1 MVLEEV
7 QHPGLEVAE
16 ELPVPGQCPGGEPVA
31 GDGADGVVQAGLV
44 VEEVE
49 AHLIDIHPV
58 LFLLIDLGDED
69 DVREFQLDL
78 RDEPLHEG
86 RGHQLHH
93 VAAEAVHALE
103 GPVMDDVVHLV
114 PGPGVEVAVVDLDGL
129 VPVVDA
135 RRRGEAVAGGL
146 GRKLEIAG
154 AVVGFRQAQGLA
166 GIVEEVVLGRPVHG
180 GVVVRAEGMDARD
193 MAPVIPRHM
202 VRDEVHDDLHPVPM
216 GAFHQLKEFFHP
228 GIGIRCQIRIYVVV
242 IRDGIGRTGLP
253 FHDLGMGRPAA
264 FVLLPRGVADEA
276 RVPDV
281 IDAESPDVLQGR
293 GVDTFKLSAPPQAGK
308 HLVKDL
314 FQTTSSGSS

>member
-1 MVLEEV
+1 
-7 QHPGLEVAE
+7 
-16 ELPVPGQCPGGEPVA
+16 
-31 GDGADGVVQAGLV
+31 
-44 VEEVE
+44 
-49 AHLIDIHPV
+49 
-58 LFLLIDLGDED
+58 
-69 DVREFQLDL
+69 
-78 RDEPLHEG
+78 
-86 RGHQLHH
+86 
-93 VAAEAVHALE
+93 
-103 GPVMDDVVHLV
+103 MDDVVHLV

-166 GIVEEVVLGRPVHG
+166 GIIEEVVLGRPVHG

-228 GIGIRCQIRIYVVV
+228 GIGILCQIRIYVVV

-293 GVDTFKLSAPPQAGK
+293 GVDTFKLSAPPQPGK